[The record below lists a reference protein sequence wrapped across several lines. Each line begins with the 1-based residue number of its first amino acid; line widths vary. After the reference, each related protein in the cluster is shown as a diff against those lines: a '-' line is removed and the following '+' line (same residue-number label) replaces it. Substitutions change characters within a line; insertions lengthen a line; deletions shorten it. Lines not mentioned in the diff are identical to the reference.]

1 MKKSIFTKPAALMLL
16 LVMLVSMFLTAC
28 GGNDAAKE
36 TTVANVTNGS
46 NEATEGTDIVV
57 GESVIN
63 VHVGPEPNTID
74 PTLNTA
80 VDGGTLIN
88 HAFEGLMK
96 INDKSEVVNAQ
107 AADVKVSDDG
117 LVYTFTLR
125 DDVRWSDGEAV
136 TAENFVYSWRRSV
149 DPATASDYNY
159 MLDMVVNANEIMAGE
174 VDPSELGVKAVDEKT
189 FEVTLAVPTSYFLE
203 IAAFP
208 TTYPLRED
216 IVSAN
221 PDTWATEPDNYIGNG
236 PYILETWEHQS
247 KMTFIQNEQYYGVA
261 ELGPDKIIF
270 NLMEDQ
276 NTILAAFKNGE
287 ILFGDD
293 IPSEEIE
300 AMTGNGLEI
309 SGQLGTYFLAI
320 QTEQEEFQDA
330 RVRQALALA
339 IDRNFI
345 VDSVAKGGQQP
356 ADTYVPTGLSDANA
370 EEEFHANAEAWY
382 DVNDYEGN
390 VAKAQQLLA
399 DAGYPNGEGFPTIE
413 LMCNPGHEAMME
425 AIQNMWMQD
434 LGLNVTIS
442 SQDWNV
448 FIDTRSNGE
457 YQVARHGWLADYND
471 PISFLDMWVTGG
483 GNNDAKWSNAEYDAL
498 IKEVKT
504 STDRAVRFEAMHKAE
519 AILGEEMPI
528 IPIYYYT
535 DLYLLSDK
543 LEGFYSSPLG
553 FKFFMYTSVAE

>member
-1 MKKSIFTKPAALMLL
+1 MKKNIFKKPAALLLL
-16 LVMLVSMFLTAC
+16 LVMVVSTVLTAC
-28 GGNDAAKE
+28 GGKDAAKG
-36 TTVANVTNGS
+36 NDQGNGK
-46 NEATEGTDIVV
+46 
-57 GESVIN
+57 VID

-96 INDKSEVVNAQ
+96 INDKGEVVNAQ
-107 AADVKVSDDG
+107 AADVKVSDDN
-117 LVYTFTLR
+117 LVYTFTIR
-125 DDVRWSDGEAV
+125 DDAKWSDGEPV

-149 DPATASDYNY
+149 DPATGSEYNY
-159 MLDMVVNANEIMAGE
+159 MLDMVLNANEIMEGAK
-174 VDPSELGVKAVDEKT
+174 DPSELGVKAIDEKT

-216 IVSAN
+216 IISEN

-236 PYILETWEHQS
+236 PYKLTTWEHQS
-247 KMTFIQNEQYYGVA
+247 KMVYVKNDQYYDLDK
-261 ELGPDKIIF
+261 LGPDTINF

-276 NTILAAFKNGE
+276 NTILSAFKNGE

-293 IPSEEIE
+293 LPSEEIE
-300 AMTGNGLEI
+300 AMKGNGLEI
-309 SGQLGTYFLAI
+309 TGQLGTYFLAI
-320 QTEQEEFQDA
+320 QTQKEEFKDA
-330 RVRQALALA
+330 KVRQALSLA

-345 VDSVAKGGQQP
+345 VEAVAKGGQQP
-356 ADTYVPTGLSDANA
+356 ADTFVPTGLSDSNV
-370 EEEFHANAEAWY
+370 EEEFHSNAEAWY

-390 VAKAQQLLA
+390 VTKAQQLLA
-399 DAGYPNGEGFPTIE
+399 EAGYANGEGFPTIE

-425 AIQNMWMQD
+425 AIQNMWAEK

-448 FIDTRSNGE
+448 FIDTRNAGE

-504 STDRAVRFEAMHKAE
+504 TTDREARYTAMHAAE
-519 AILGEEMPI
+519 KILSEEMPV

-543 LEGFYSSPLG
+543 LEGFYVSPLG

>member
-1 MKKSIFTKPAALMLL
+1 MKKNIFTKPAAFMLM

-28 GGNDAAKE
+28 GGNKPADA
-36 TTVANVTNGS
+36 TTKAP
-46 NEATEGTDIVV
+46 NEATQGTQGTEVV
-57 GESVIN
+57 SGENVIN

-96 INDKSEVVNAQ
+96 INDKGEVVNAQ

-125 DDVRWSDGEAV
+125 DDAKWSDGEPV

-149 DPATASDYNY
+149 DPATGSDYNY
-159 MLDMVVNANEIMAGE
+159 MLDMVANANEIMAGE
-174 VDPSELGVKAVDEKT
+174 VDPSELGVRAVDEKT
-189 FEVTLAVPTSYFLE
+189 FEVTLAVATSYFLE

-216 IVSAN
+216 IISAN
-221 PDTWATEPDNYIGNG
+221 PDTWATEPDYYIGNG
-236 PYILETWEHQS
+236 PYILESWEHQS
-247 KMTFIQNEQYYGVA
+247 KMIFVQNEQYYDVDK
-261 ELGPDKIIF
+261 LGPDKIIF
-270 NLMEDQ
+270 NLYEDQ

-293 IPSEEIE
+293 LPSEEIE

-320 QTEQEEFQDA
+320 QTQQEEFQDA

-339 IDRNFI
+339 IDRDFI
-345 VDSVAKGGQQP
+345 VESVAKGGQQP
-356 ADTYVPTGLSDANA
+356 ADTFVPTGLSDANT
-370 EEEFHANAEAWY
+370 EEEFHDNAEPWY
-382 DVNDYEGN
+382 DLDDYEGN

-399 DAGYPNGEGFPTIE
+399 DAGYPNGEGFPSIE
-413 LMCNPGHEAMME
+413 LMHNPGHEAIME
-425 AIQNMWMQD
+425 AVQNMWAQE

-442 SQDWNV
+442 TQDWNV
-448 FIDTRSNGE
+448 FIDTRNAGE

-498 IKEVKT
+498 IAEVK
-504 STDRAVRFEAMHKAE
+504 SSDDRDARYAAMHKAE
-519 AILGEEMPI
+519 NILKEEMPV

-543 LEGFYSSPLG
+543 LEGFYVSPLG